1 MKYGMFFVGANFYD
15 HDQEVHPSNGYCIKD
30 ADSEHNWRVSV
41 EDAKMSWAKK
51 RYAWVRWM
59 VIDDHDGKA
68 PPTTDIQEVRHSL
81 KTRVQLNAKA
91 APPGRAVPKKPS
103 LAKDI
108 GYPVMIDAAHMQQ
121 VYQEIPVQPNPELA
135 MGQLVPDNQF

>member
-68 PPTTDIQEVRHSL
+68 PPTTDIQEVRHPL

-91 APPGRAVPKKPS
+91 APASRAVPKK
-103 LAKDI
+103 
-108 GYPVMIDAAHMQQ
+108 AAPKVTMDGAFFQA
-121 VYQEIPVQPNPELA
+121 VYQQAPVPLD
-135 MGQLVPDNQF
+135 MGQIVPENQF